1 MPTTPVQGYGRIDL
15 KIITWYGILTIGEDG
30 VTDCELFNKD
40 VDELAEGLLHRE
52 MAGVQPPEAGFDIR
66 APAISFGF
74 VEDDREY
81 DSLLRDVSIRAGKLR
96 ISRTNTP
103 DMRIIQAVEAL
114 DDIDDAANAL
124 SERLSEWYG
133 LHFPELG
140 LSSEQLARFV
150 KEHGARSNIPADDP
164 MFDKASSSMGAD
176 LPPADE
182 ELVKQFASNVCELY
196 DNRHSIEESIV
207 RNMGEIAPN
216 LSSIAGPLI
225 GARLISMTGGLE
237 RLAQMPS
244 STVQVMGASRALFK
258 HLRSRAPSPKHGL
271 IFNHPLIKN
280 SPWWQRGKIARALAA
295 KISLACRTDVYS
307 GKLNPAIKTDLEKK
321 VNSIKSANPKPP
333 ARSKPSGKGRGKGK
347 NNSGGRR

>member
-1 MPTTPVQGYGRIDL
+1 MRTTPVQKYGRIDL
-15 KIITWYGILTIGEDG
+15 KIITWYGILTLEENG
-30 VTDCELFNKD
+30 VADCELFNKD
-40 VDELAEGLLHRE
+40 VDELAESLLHQNA
-52 MAGVQPPEAGFDIR
+52 AGARAPEAGFDIR

-74 VEDDREY
+74 VENDREY

-140 LSSEQLARFV
+140 FNSEQLARFV
-150 KEHGARSNIPADDP
+150 KEHGARSNIPVDDP
-164 MFDKASSSMGAD
+164 IFEKASSSMGAE

-182 ELVKQFASNVCELY
+182 ELVKQFASNICDLY

-207 RNMGEIAPN
+207 RNMGAIAPN
-216 LSSIAGPLI
+216 LSNIAGPLI

-237 RLAQMPS
+237 RLAQLPS

-307 GKLNPAIKTDLEKK
+307 GELSPAIKTGLEKK
-321 VNSIKSANPKPP
+321 VNSIKSSNPKPP
-333 ARSKPSGKGRGKGK
+333 AREKPSGKGRGKGNK
-347 NNSGGRR
+347 NSGGRR

>member
-1 MPTTPVQGYGRIDL
+1 M
-15 KIITWYGILTIGEDG
+15 KIITWYGILTIEDNG

-52 MAGVQPPEAGFDIR
+52 STGVLVPEAGFDIR
-66 APAISFGF
+66 TPAISCGF

-81 DSLLRDVSIRAGKLR
+81 VSLLRDVSIRAGKLR

-114 DDIDDAANAL
+114 DDIDDVANVL

-140 LSSEQLARFV
+140 LSSEELARFV
-150 KEHGARSNIPADDP
+150 KEHGARSNIPSDDP
-164 MFDKASSSMGAD
+164 MFEKASSSMGAG

-182 ELVKQFASNVCELY
+182 ELVKQFASNICNLY
-196 DNRHSIEESIV
+196 DNRHSIEDSIL
-207 RNMGEIAPN
+207 RNMEEIAPN
-216 LSSIAGPLI
+216 LTNIAGPLI

-307 GKLNPAIKTDLEKK
+307 GELHPAIKTDLEKK
-321 VNSIKSANPKPP
+321 INSIKAANPKPP
-333 ARSKPSGKGRGKGK
+333 ARSKPSGKGHGKGK
-347 NNSGGRR
+347 KNSGGRR

>member
-1 MPTTPVQGYGRIDL
+1 M
-15 KIITWYGILTIGEDG
+15 KIITWYGILTIGENG
-30 VTDCELFNKD
+30 VADCELFNKD
-40 VDELAEGLLHRE
+40 VDELAEGLLRQNA
-52 MAGVQPPEAGFDIR
+52 AGAQAPQAGFDIR
-66 APAISFGF
+66 APAISCGF

-114 DDIDDAANAL
+114 DDLDDAANAL

-150 KEHGARSNIPADDP
+150 KEHGARSNIPSDDP
-164 MFDKASSSMGAD
+164 IFEKASTSMGAE

-182 ELVKQFASNVCELY
+182 ELVKQFASNICDLY
-196 DNRHSIEESIV
+196 DNRHNIEESIL
-207 RNMGEIAPN
+207 RNMEEIAPN
-216 LSSIAGPLI
+216 LTNIAGPLI

-237 RLAQMPS
+237 RLSQLPS

-307 GKLNPAIKTDLEKK
+307 GELSPAIKTGLEKK
-321 VNSIKSANPKPP
+321 INSIKSSNPKPP
-333 ARSKPSGKGRGKGK
+333 ARAEPSGKDRGKGK
-347 NNSGGRR
+347 KNSGGRR

>member
-1 MPTTPVQGYGRIDL
+1 M
-15 KIITWYGILTIGEDG
+15 KIITWYGILTVEDNS

-40 VDELAEGLLHRE
+40 IDELAEGLLHRE
-52 MAGVQPPEAGFDIR
+52 MTGVQPPDSGFDIR
-66 APAISFGF
+66 GPAISCGF

-81 DSLLRDVSIRAGKLR
+81 DFLLRDVSIRAGKLR

-150 KEHGARSNIPADDP
+150 KEHGARSNISSDDP
-164 MFDKASSSMGAD
+164 MFAKASTSMGAE

-182 ELVKQFASNVCELY
+182 ELVRQFASNICYLY
-196 DNRHSIEESIV
+196 DNRHSIEESIL
-207 RNMGEIAPN
+207 RNMEEIAPN
-216 LSSIAGPLI
+216 LTVIAGPLI

-307 GKLNPAIKTDLEKK
+307 GELNPAIKPGLEKK
-321 VNSIKSANPKPP
+321 INSIKSANPKPP
-333 ARSKPSGKGRGKGK
+333 AKAKTSGKGRGSKGK
-347 NNSGGRR
+347 KDSGGRR